1 MNQTISK
8 PAHLIST
15 LNGLIE
21 INRDAQKGFQEA
33 AQRVIAQDIKTFCL
47 EQSRSRAHFVEEL
60 QTRVLALGDEPENS
74 GTVSGALRRGWMDLK
89 AALGGSDH
97 AILSVVEASEDRAAS
112 EYRKALARDL
122 PLDVQ
127 DMVEL
132 QSRSVLQAHDKVRAL
147 RDSLQR

>member
-1 MNQTISK
+1 MNQTIST
-8 PAHLIST
+8 PPHLINT

-21 INRDAQKGFQEA
+21 INRDAQKGFLDA
-33 AQRVIAQDIKTFCL
+33 AERVAAQDIKIFCS

-60 QTRVLALGDEPENS
+60 QAQVLALGDEPENS

-89 AALGGSDH
+89 AAFGGGDH
-97 AILSVVEASEDRAAS
+97 AILTVVEAGEDHAAS
-112 EYRKALARDL
+112 EYRKALAKDL

-127 DMVEL
+127 DVIEL

-147 RDSLQR
+147 RDSLKK